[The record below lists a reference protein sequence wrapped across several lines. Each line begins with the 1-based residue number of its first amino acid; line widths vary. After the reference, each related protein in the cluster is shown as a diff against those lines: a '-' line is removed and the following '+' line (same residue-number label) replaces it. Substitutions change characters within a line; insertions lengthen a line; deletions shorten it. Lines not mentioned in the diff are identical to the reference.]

1 MTMLKSCANLLQ
13 RYPTLF
19 IPTQLLTA
27 RSLPRYF
34 SISST
39 CPVEGLRD
47 FGLPNATWGPNLHD
61 LYNKF
66 LELSKTGPWKRIPSH
81 NTIAHHLEGDPRET
95 GIGKRMFLRN
105 LDRDG
110 VGFEYCMFYNKAE
123 SRMVCLFQPGPYLEG
138 PPGYAHGGSVATI
151 IDSTAGAGAVYTC
164 GSVMTANLNINY
176 LKPILLGCTLLVDS
190 HVEKIEG
197 RKVYSRCHIQ
207 SHDGLI
213 LHTKA
218 TGKEQN
224 TTVTPFY
231 LSF

>member
-1 MTMLKSCANLLQ
+1 MLKSCANLLQ

-19 IPTQLLTA
+19 TPTQLLTA

-66 LELSKTGPWKRIPSH
+66 LELSKTGLWKRIPSH

-176 LKPILLGCTLLVDS
+176 LKPIPLGCTLLVDS

-213 LHTKA
+213 LHTEA

-231 LSF
+231 LTF